1 MKQNKNKPGPKF
13 NDESLRWIFRTGRG
27 SGTPANPPF
36 QFLQDGEFESAEHD
50 DGDEKNLMKERIAK
64 KLKKEPSASVKSAG
78 EGDVEKKS
86 ASRR

>member
-1 MKQNKNKPGPKF
+1 
-13 NDESLRWIFRTGRG
+13 
-27 SGTPANPPF
+27 
-36 QFLQDGEFESAEHD
+36 
-50 DGDEKNLMKERIAK
+50 MKERIAK